1 MIVKIN
7 GETISGAA
15 APTVYKVDVVDLE
28 AVSTFK
34 AKVKKYLPMGHKV
47 VFSIALATVFIDLFT
62 SGGSWTITA
71 ATLTKGARMIGGS
84 APGPEAIEVMGSAG
98 SISSAFAPVKALLL
112 DISDPLCY
120 IMFVWGCIECICGR
134 PASGLN
140 RMKYAA
146 IGYIAINWVPV
157 IMQVIRNSGP

>member
-15 APTVYKVDVVDLE
+15 AAPAVYKVESVDPKQ
-28 AVSTFK
+28 VSTMG
-34 AKVKKYLPMGHKV
+34 AKIRKFLPLGHKV
-47 VFSIALATVFIDLFT
+47 VFSLALATAFMDIFFT
-62 SGGSWTITA
+62 GGT
-71 ATLTKGARMIGGS
+71 GS
-84 APGPEAIEVMGSAG
+84 AAVAVMGSG
-98 SISSAFAPVKALLL
+98 GVSITSAFEPVKVLLL

-120 IMFVWGCIECICGR
+120 VMFVWGCIECICGR

-157 IMQVIRNSGP
+157 IMSVIRNAGP